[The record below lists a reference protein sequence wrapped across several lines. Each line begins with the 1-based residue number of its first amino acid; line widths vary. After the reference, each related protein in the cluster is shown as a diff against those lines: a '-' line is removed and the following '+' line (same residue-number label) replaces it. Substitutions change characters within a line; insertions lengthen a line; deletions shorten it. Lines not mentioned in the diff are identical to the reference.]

1 MEIEEGDFVRTDE
14 GYISKETDRNFIKM
28 LLEGKSSFGKPV
40 KHSKQLIDLI
50 EAGDYVNGERVVEV
64 IKGREDED
72 TYILHVEALNTY
84 KFVTKKEIKTILT
97 HEQFEKNC
105 YRLEE

>member
-1 MEIEEGDFVRTDE
+1 M
-14 GYISKETDRNFIKM
+14 
-28 LLEGKSSFGKPV
+28 
-40 KHSKQLIDLI
+40 
-50 EAGDYVNGERVVEV
+50 NGERVVEV
-64 IKGREDED
+64 IKGREDES

-97 HEQFEKNC
+97 HEQYEKNC